1 MESVIIIIS
10 STQLCATPISI
21 NFFAGPSW
29 GQSLTLLLF
38 SVFRVPIEVTVQQQ
52 HSNRPIPRILVK
64 CANYLI
70 LLGNSQ
76 KTKING

>member
-1 MESVIIIIS
+1 MMEIILIIS
-10 STQLCATPISI
+10 LTQLCATPISI
-21 NFFAGPSW
+21 NFSAGPSW

-38 SVFRVPIEVTVQQQ
+38 LVFRVPIEVIVQQQ
-52 HSNRPIPRILVK
+52 HSNQPIPRILVK